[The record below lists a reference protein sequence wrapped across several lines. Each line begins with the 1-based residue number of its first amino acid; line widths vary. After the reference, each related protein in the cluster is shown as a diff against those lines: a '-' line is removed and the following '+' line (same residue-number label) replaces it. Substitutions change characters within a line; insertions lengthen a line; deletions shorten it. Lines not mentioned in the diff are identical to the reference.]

1 MAADGWEE
9 VAAAIETW
17 IERVLAP
24 ARARADDVG
33 SRQCGL
39 GPGRDW
45 PGPSCNHYPIKSVVI
60 PYAAPA
66 AQEAASGDE
75 QRE

>member
-24 ARARADDVG
+24 A
-33 SRQCGL
+33 
-39 GPGRDW
+39 
-45 PGPSCNHYPIKSVVI
+45 
-60 PYAAPA
+60 PA
-66 AQEAASGDE
+66 ATHELTT
-75 QRE
+75 